1 MCVFVVHVHF
11 KNQCLDPE
19 QTYGYGLWVTS
30 AWEPLLEVHVTKH
43 GGSTIM
49 GVQSANTLLN
59 PQN

>member
-49 GVQSANTLLN
+49 GFNRQIHY
-59 PQN
+59 